1 MNIIEELL
9 NNKTKLNDSYFDPNF
24 IKKNGALN
32 KNNYMNYF
40 MESSFYDMKSINQQ
54 CFEEKKKFK
63 DFHEKKTG
71 IEYIKQKPINDNI
84 FIIKEYFRKKINNKS
99 DKTEAIFTGIYYI
112 FNGVI
117 YKSPDIYTVVSNDI
131 QNISNN
137 MLNIISFLNNNEND
151 KLTEYNL

>member
-54 CFEEKKKFK
+54 CFEKKKKFK

-71 IEYIKQKPINDNI
+71 IEYIKQNPINDNI